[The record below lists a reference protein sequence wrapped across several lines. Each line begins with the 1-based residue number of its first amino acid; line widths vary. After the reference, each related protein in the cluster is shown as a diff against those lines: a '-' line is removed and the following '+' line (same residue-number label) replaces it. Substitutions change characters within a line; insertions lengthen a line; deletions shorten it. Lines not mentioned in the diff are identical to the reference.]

1 MSFES
6 PQSRETRETR
16 ERNRLRLS
24 QWMQETE
31 AKRIQKQEER
41 TRRAETRE
49 ETREV
54 GRSSSRL
61 PSWRNIEIEEPKQII
76 RTSSRCRSSS
86 NVEEEEEE
94 SEVPKFLLETVSQ
107 TPKRRNKSRDDL
119 QLPKIS
125 DEMETVIKEALD
137 ESMDDNDI
145 LCNAFNISITRGDVK
160 TLAYRNW
167 LNDQVI

>member
-6 PQSRETRETR
+6 PLSRETR

-24 QWMQETE
+24 QWMQDTE

-61 PSWRNIEIEEPKQII
+61 PSWRNVEIEEPKQII

-94 SEVPKFLLETVSQ
+94 EVPTFLLETVRQ

-119 QLPKIS
+119 RLPKIS
-125 DEMETVIKEALD
+125 DEMETVITEALN
-137 ESMDDNDI
+137 EYLDDNDI

>member
-6 PQSRETRETR
+6 PQSRETRKTR
-16 ERNRLRLS
+16 ERNRQRLS
-24 QWMQETE
+24 QWIRETE
-31 AKRIQKQEER
+31 AKRIEKQEER
-41 TRRAETRE
+41 ARRA

-61 PSWRNIEIEEPKQII
+61 PSWRNVEIEEPKQVI
-76 RTSSRCRSSS
+76 RTSSRRRSSS
-86 NVEEEEEE
+86 NVEEEEE

-119 QLPKIS
+119 RLPKIS
-125 DEMETVIKEALD
+125 DEMETVITEALN
-137 ESMDDNDI
+137 EYLDDNEI
-145 LCNAFNISITRGDVK
+145 LCNAFNISITRRDVK

>member
-6 PQSRETRETR
+6 PLSRETR
-16 ERNRLRLS
+16 ERNRQRLK

-61 PSWRNIEIEEPKQII
+61 PSWRNVEIEEPKQII
-76 RTSSRCRSSS
+76 RTSSRRRSSS
-86 NVEEEEEE
+86 NVEEEEE

-119 QLPKIS
+119 RLPKIS
-125 DEMETVIKEALD
+125 DEMETVITEALN
-137 ESMDDNDI
+137 EFLDDNEI
-145 LCNAFNISITRGDVK
+145 LCNAFNISITRRDVK

>member
-6 PQSRETRETR
+6 PQSRETRKTR
-16 ERNRLRLS
+16 ERNRQRLS
-24 QWMQETE
+24 QWIRETE
-31 AKRIQKQEER
+31 AKRIEKQEELA
-41 TRRAETRE
+41 RRA

-61 PSWRNIEIEEPKQII
+61 PSWRNVEIEEPKQII
-76 RTSSRCRSSS
+76 RTSSRRRSSN

-119 QLPKIS
+119 RLPKIS
-125 DEMETVIKEALD
+125 DEMETVITEALN
-137 ESMDDNDI
+137 EYLDDNEI
-145 LCNAFNISITRGDVK
+145 LCNAFNISITRRDVK

>member
-6 PQSRETRETR
+6 PQSRETRKTR
-16 ERNRLRLS
+16 ERNRQRLS
-24 QWMQETE
+24 QWIRETE
-31 AKRIQKQEER
+31 AKRIEKQEER
-41 TRRAETRE
+41 ARRA

-61 PSWRNIEIEEPKQII
+61 PSWRNVEIEEPKQII
-76 RTSSRCRSSS
+76 RTSSRRRSSS
-86 NVEEEEEE
+86 NVEEEEE

-119 QLPKIS
+119 RLPKIS
-125 DEMETVIKEALD
+125 DEMETVITEALN
-137 ESMDDNDI
+137 EYLDDNEI
-145 LCNAFNISITRGDVK
+145 LCNAFNISITRRDVK

>member
-16 ERNRLRLS
+16 ERNRQRLS

-49 ETREV
+49 V

-61 PSWRNIEIEEPKQII
+61 PSWRNVEIEEPKQII
-76 RTSSRCRSSS
+76 RTSSRRRSSS
-86 NVEEEEEE
+86 NVKEEEE

-119 QLPKIS
+119 RLPKIS
-125 DEMETVIKEALD
+125 DEMENVITEALN
-137 ESMDDNDI
+137 EYLDDNEI
-145 LCNAFNISITRGDVK
+145 LCNAFNISITRRDVK